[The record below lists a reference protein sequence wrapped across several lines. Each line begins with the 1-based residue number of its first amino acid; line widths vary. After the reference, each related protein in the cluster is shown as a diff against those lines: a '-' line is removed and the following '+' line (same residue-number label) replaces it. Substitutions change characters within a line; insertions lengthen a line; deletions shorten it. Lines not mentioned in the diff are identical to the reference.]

1 MSKGKKILFYSTLL
15 ILGTYFLF
23 LGLTKAKAFLI
34 PITTATILALLMVPL
49 ARKMEKGFMNRAAS
63 SFVNTFIIFLVSVG
77 FMALVSFQIKSIVDK
92 WPDIKKTMEPKIE
105 QLREFVL
112 EHTPVE
118 EGDISQSQGEQG
130 GQQQNNQQSG
140 QQQNEQGQGQQTQ
153 GEQAGSTSIMGS
165 QSNTGQRA
173 AAFFNQVMSFFADYL
188 LTFIYIFFLL
198 NYRHRFKE
206 FLIRLFPDEK
216 KEKVKNVIQKS
227 ANVTQKYLVGKLLL
241 IGLLALLY
249 SIGLG
254 ISGVDN
260 FILISLLAA
269 VLSLVPYIGNI
280 IGFFLAMAFGY
291 LTSGETG
298 VLIGIL
304 ITFSIAQFVESYI
317 LEPYVVGDQVDLHPF
332 FVILAVIIGN
342 MVWGIMGM
350 VLSIPILA
358 IINVVFLNVGP
369 LHPFGFLLE
378 KGDDQ

>member
-34 PITTATILALLMVPL
+34 PLMTAIILALLMVPL
-49 ARKMEKGFMNRAAS
+49 ARKMEKGFMNRTAS
-63 SFVNTFIIFLVSVG
+63 SLLNTFIIFLASVG

-112 EHTPVE
+112 EHSPME
-118 EGDISQSQGEQG
+118 EGDIKHSQAGQT
-130 GQQQNNQQSG
+130 GQQQTG
-140 QQQNEQGQGQQTQ
+140 QQQNEQGQGQQA
-153 GEQAGSTSIMGS
+153 QAEEGGPVSFMGS

-216 KEKVKNVIQKS
+216 KEKVKDVIQNS
-227 ANVTQKYLVGKLLL
+227 ANVTQKYLIGKLIL
-241 IGLLALLY
+241 IGLLAILY

-254 ISGVDN
+254 ISGVNN
-260 FILISLLAA
+260 FILISVLAA

-342 MVWGIMGM
+342 MVWGVMGM

-358 IINVVFLNVGP
+358 IINVVLLNVGP

-378 KGDDQ
+378 KGDDE